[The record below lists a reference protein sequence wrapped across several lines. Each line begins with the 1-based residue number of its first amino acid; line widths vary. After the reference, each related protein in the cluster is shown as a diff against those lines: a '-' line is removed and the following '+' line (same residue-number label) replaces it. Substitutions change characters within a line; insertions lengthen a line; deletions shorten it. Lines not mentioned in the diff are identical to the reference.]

1 MKNFNE
7 IAEEAKKRGI
17 RKIAIAGIPD
27 PELVD
32 ALEKAK
38 NKKLAESLIFD
49 DATKA
54 ALAVRNGEA
63 DILMKGHVDTKIFMG
78 AVLDKENGLRSGKL
92 ISHIAVIEAFG
103 RLILITDGGICLQPT
118 REEKVE
124 IIKNALP
131 VARALGIEIPKVA
144 ILAAVEKVNPKM
156 PETVDADEIA
166 KAGVPGCLVQ
176 GPLAVDNAVSLDAA
190 RAKGIS
196 GPVAGQADIL
206 LVPSVL
212 VGNIFAKGIMYF
224 SQCAY
229 GGIVAGTSHPVAFLS
244 RSDAMD
250 IKFNT
255 ISLSCLI

>member
-1 MKNFNE
+1 MKNFSE
-7 IAEEAKKRGI
+7 IVEEAKRRGV

-27 PELVD
+27 SELLG

-38 NKKLAESLIFD
+38 NEKLAESLVFN
-49 DATKA
+49 DAAKA
-54 ALAVRNGEA
+54 ALAVRKGEA
-63 DILMKGHVDTKIFMG
+63 DILMKGNVDTKIFMG
-78 AVLDKENGLRSGKL
+78 AVLDKDNGLRSGKL

-131 VARALGIEIPKVA
+131 IARALGIETPKVA

-156 PETVDADEIA
+156 PETVDADEIT
-166 KAGVPGCLVQ
+166 KAGIPGCLIQ
-176 GPLAVDNAVSLDAA
+176 GPLAVDNAISPDAA
-190 RAKGIS
+190 RTKGIS
-196 GPVAGQADIL
+196 GPVVGQADIL

-229 GGIVAGTSHPVAFLS
+229 GGIVAGTSRPVAFLS
-244 RSDAMD
+244 RSDTME